1 MNRFCQGTELTL
13 EEIFKTKK
21 SKIIHPDQAMN
32 ININV
37 NFFCDKPILQKYLS
51 AKLWQVMTFTFG
63 NWITFSSYWSSWTI
77 ISLKQLKL
85 APYIARN
92 CSKVNY
98 KHLILRIEKSIA
110 TAWWSINLIISMT
123 KMLKRDYVGHTS
135 SNPLNVIP
143 GISLYL
149 NALDFDTDASK
160 KKKTLLIPNYP
171 VQTSLPATQFLNV
184 DKRIRGKDAFR
195 GHKYSS

>member
-1 MNRFCQGTELTL
+1 
-13 EEIFKTKK
+13 
-21 SKIIHPDQAMN
+21 
-32 ININV
+32 
-37 NFFCDKPILQKYLS
+37 
-51 AKLWQVMTFTFG
+51 
-63 NWITFSSYWSSWTI
+63 
-77 ISLKQLKL
+77 
-85 APYIARN
+85 
-92 CSKVNY
+92 
-98 KHLILRIEKSIA
+98 
-110 TAWWSINLIISMT
+110 MT